1 MMGLLRTSFLSLD
14 SVQARGVS
22 PHNGPQTF
30 TRTLSLQGG
39 GGGVLGV
46 GPKPRV
52 CSRPLQLPWA
62 RWDSEPARPL
72 RSRKEL
78 ALGHIHSQLRK
89 PCILGRVRPDA
100 HALLGLRECL
110 SGAGVGVHSVQR
122 KPEGRPCRCRS
133 WGPPPC
139 PPLGAQIPHLHPDLQ
154 LALRA
159 TRPE

>member
-1 MMGLLRTSFLSLD
+1 M
-14 SVQARGVS
+14 
-22 PHNGPQTF
+22 
-30 TRTLSLQGG
+30 
-39 GGGVLGV
+39 LGV

-122 KPEGRPCRCRS
+122 KPEGDPADAAPGGPHPALL
-133 WGPPPC
+133 WGPRSHTCILTSSSRCGPPTLSESFFRTTLTHS
-139 PPLGAQIPHLHPDLQ
+139 PRGMNMH
-154 LALRA
+154 A
-159 TRPE
+159 TRPLNCGSSPPESPLPGI